1 MDSSGEILEVNQT
14 ACNLLGLL
22 RKDLLGVGIA
32 ALVGEAEKDGVMAGF
47 GELLDG
53 ESDAID
59 GFQFESSEASM
70 ALEITAGCR
79 VKGAGGRMSI
89 LLHIRDASR
98 APRVTDGLRESRIR
112 AEAVLNTAVDGIITI
127 DERGVIETFNRA
139 AEEIFG
145 YAAAE
150 VVGQSVNRL
159 IPEPHSG
166 RHDGYIRRYLE
177 TREKRIIGYGREVM
191 GLKKDGSEFPI
202 ELSVSEVNVGERRLF
217 TGIVRDLTERKK
229 AESERDRLAMAI
241 RQAAEAVVIT
251 ETNGNI
257 LYVNPAFEK
266 DTGYAF
272 EEVLGRNPRILK
284 SGRYDKEFF
293 RDMWLTL
300 EKGKV
305 WQGHLVDRRKNG
317 TLFDVYQIITPIAD
331 ENGRIVNFVSV
342 WRDVT
347 REKQLEEQVR
357 QSQKM
362 DGIGRLA
369 SGIAHDFNNVLAAT
383 MGYGEMVQVKAQSH
397 PELAGFITEILS
409 NANRASNLTR

>member
-22 RKDLLGVGIA
+22 RKDLLGVGIV

-59 GFQFESSEASM
+59 EFQFESSEASM

-98 APRVTDGLRESRIR
+98 APRVTDALRESRIR

-127 DERGVIETFNRA
+127 DERGLIETFNRA

-159 IPEPHSG
+159 MPEPHSG
-166 RHDGYIRRYLE
+166 RHDGYLRRYLE

-284 SGRYDKEFF
+284 SGRHDKEFF

-383 MGYGEMVQVKAQSH
+383 MGYGEMVQVKA
-397 PELAGFITEILS
+397 
-409 NANRASNLTR
+409 